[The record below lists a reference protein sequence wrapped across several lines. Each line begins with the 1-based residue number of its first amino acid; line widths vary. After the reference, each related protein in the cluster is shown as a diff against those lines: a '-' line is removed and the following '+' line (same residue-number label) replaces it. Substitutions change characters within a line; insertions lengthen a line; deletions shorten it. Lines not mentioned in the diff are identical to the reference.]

1 MPEKLDKEEER
12 EKENDSDTIDLKT
25 LLELAPGLPHS
36 SSLTPSVRQGG
47 VFWRMTPVG

>member
-1 MPEKLDKEEER
+1 MPEKLDKEKEE

-36 SSLTPSVRQGG
+36 PDLTPSVRQGDAL
-47 VFWRMTPVG
+47 WRMTPVG